1 MSISNIDIE
10 EWVSIAQADY
20 DYALKT
26 SKVFY
31 PVPIEMVCYHCQQ
44 SVEKVLKAYTLAKG
58 DKLIKTHDLI
68 MLINMCK
75 QHSPDFDKYTKICSK
90 ITSYVAISRY
100 PPQIEITK
108 EDMKIALSNTRD
120 ILEFTKSKLEE
131 MGYEFK
137 YEPLKIV
144 EPGDEPDL

>member
-1 MSISNIDIE
+1 MDNVDIL
-10 EWVSIAQADY
+10 EWVNIAQADY

-26 SKVFY
+26 SKLFY
-31 PVPIEMVCYHCQQ
+31 PAPVEMICYHCQQ
-44 SVEKVLKAYTLAKG
+44 SAEKVLKAYSLAKG
-58 DKLIKTHDLI
+58 DKLVKTHDLV

-75 QHSPDFDKYTKICSK
+75 QHSPDFNEYTKICSK
-90 ITSYVAISRY
+90 LTSYISISRY
-100 PPQIEITK
+100 PPQIEIT
-108 EDMKIALSNTRD
+108 EGDMKVALKGTRE

-144 EPGDEPDL
+144 KAGDEDESEL